1 MQKETLGTRYG
12 GWCVPKNMTLNEN
25 SIVYSGGV
33 GEDVSFDVL
42 LQNKYNC
49 NIYLIDPTERAIK
62 HFDEYKKYYKNKDTF
77 TGFSGDI
84 QKDYLSTINTVSV
97 NLDKF
102 FYINLGLWSE
112 EKKDVLFY
120 KPINI
125 NHVSHTLV
133 ENMYSSESEKVDID
147 TIKNIMTKNGHTH
160 IDLLKIDIEG
170 AEIEVLN
177 NMLDDEIYPTYLCVE
192 FDLYLKKKDHDGS
205 SLMVI
210 ERLKQ
215 YYNVV
220 ENRHCNITF
229 EIK

>member
-1 MQKETLGTRYG
+1 MQKETLGTQYG

-49 NIYLIDPTERAIK
+49 NIYLIDPTERAIN
-62 HFDEYKKYYKNKDTF
+62 HFDEYKKYYNNKDTF

-84 QKDYLSTINTVSV
+84 QKDYLSTINNVSV

-112 EKKDVLFY
+112 EKNDVLFY
-120 KPINI
+120 KPKNR

-177 NMLDDEIYPTYLCVE
+177 NMLDDEIYPKYLCVE
-192 FDLYLKKKDHDGS
+192 FDLYLKKKDPNG
-205 SLMVI
+205 LTQKVI
-210 ERLKQ
+210 EKLKQ

-220 ENRHCNITF
+220 ENSHWNITF